1 MNGARPIVEVQ
12 GLRRTFL
19 SGHGLSLSR
28 QKVSAVDG
36 VSFTVSQGTTFGIVG
51 ESGSGK
57 STTAR
62 LLCGLDRADEG
73 SIVVD
78 GYDVMHLPKPS
89 RLAFRRTLQMVF
101 QDPYAA
107 LNPHWR
113 IGSLVAE
120 GMRVHEICPRQERRG
135 RVISLLDKCGLPA
148 DVLERFPHEF
158 SGGQRQRICIA
169 RALAVEPK
177 ILVLDEPVSALD
189 VSIQAQILLLLQS
202 LQREFDLT
210 YLFISH
216 NLAVVEQLCD
226 QVAVMKDGRIVET
239 GPAEEVI
246 HCPQHEYTRALV
258 ASTPVPEP
266 KRRRRDIP
274 SAKGR
279 TEK

>member
-1 MNGARPIVEVQ
+1 MTDAAPIVLVE

-19 SGHGLSLSR
+19 SGHGLSFSR
-28 QKVSAVDG
+28 HSVTAVDG
-36 VSFTVSQGTTFGIVG
+36 VGFSVPRGTTFGIVG

-62 LLCGLDRADEG
+62 ILCGLERADAG
-73 SIVVD
+73 SVVVD
-78 GYDVMHLPKPS
+78 GHDVLHLPRGA
-89 RLAFRRTLQMVF
+89 RLAFRRTLQLVF

-113 IGSLVAE
+113 IGHLVGE
-120 GMRVHEICPRQERRG
+120 GMRVHATCAPRERRD
-135 RVISLLDKCGLPA
+135 RVVALLEKCGLPA
-148 DVLERFPHEF
+148 DVVDRFPHEF

-177 ILVLDEPVSALD
+177 VLVLDEPVSALD
-189 VSIQAQILLLLQS
+189 VSIQAQILLLLQA
-202 LQREFDLT
+202 LQRELGLT

-226 QVAVMKDGRIVET
+226 RIVVMRHGRIVET
-239 GPAEEVI
+239 GATEDVI
-246 HCPQHEYTRALV
+246 HRPEHEYTRALV

-266 KRRRRDIP
+266 RRRRSDTAP
-274 SAKGR
+274 QRGR
-279 TEK
+279 TDP